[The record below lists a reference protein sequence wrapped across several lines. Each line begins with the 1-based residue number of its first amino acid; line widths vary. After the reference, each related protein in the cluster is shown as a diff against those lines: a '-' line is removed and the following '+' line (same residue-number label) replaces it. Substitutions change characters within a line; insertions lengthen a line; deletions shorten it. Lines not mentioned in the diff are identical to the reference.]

1 MIITLEENEDGL
13 IFPIPDEIFDK
24 LSWKEGDQVEWINNE
39 DGTLTIR
46 KYESSLSLLRST
58 TIHK

>member
-24 LSWKEGDQVEWINNE
+24 LDWKEGDQVEWINNE
-39 DGTLTIR
+39 DGTLTI
-46 KYESSLSLLRST
+46 K
-58 TIHK
+58 KV